1 MACRRHLVRVGELC
15 QPVSVDVWARSSR
28 GEAVEFFP
36 LDDTAGNAA
45 NHFVRLFAA
54 LDVGWFVNRCKA
66 FADPASFLEP
76 LKCHLV
82 KSQEVD
88 SKKARS
94 HPCLSFSR
102 RMRQAYELPPFHCVS
117 ARYKRNR
124 FNGSLPK
131 GRSPMRSFGWL
142 MGATTLMLLADSLR
156 S

>member
-1 MACRRHLVRVGELC
+1 MIRFVGRLWADFD
-15 QPVSVDVWARSSR
+15 PSVIVDGMHVPSRTRGQALSAGVGDVWTRSSR

-45 NHFVRLFAA
+45 NHFMRLVAA

-102 RMRQAYELPPFHCVS
+102 RMRKTYELPQLHC
-117 ARYKRNR
+117 R
-124 FNGSLPK
+124 PI
-131 GRSPMRSFGWL
+131 
-142 MGATTLMLLADSLR
+142 
-156 S
+156 

>member
-1 MACRRHLVRVGELC
+1 MACRCHLVRVGELG
-15 QPVSVDVWARSSR
+15 QPVSVDVWSRSSR

-45 NHFVRLFAA
+45 NHFVRLVAA
-54 LDVGWFVNRCKA
+54 LDVGWFVNKCKA
-66 FADPASFLEP
+66 FADPASFLQP

-102 RMRQAYELPPFHCVS
+102 RMRKTYELPQLHCLS
-117 ARYKRNR
+117 IRCKRNR
-124 FNGSLPK
+124 FNSSLPK
-131 GRSPMRSFGWL
+131 GRQPVRSFG
-142 MGATTLMLLADSLR
+142 SLTGGC
-156 S
+156 